1 MGSASRA
8 PAGPA
13 RDRHPVRAGRGAR
26 PDRCRLEG
34 QIPPRQSGKAM
45 ASVRD
50 QVGGCKKKAP
60 VRRFLRYANRGVLA
74 GRGGKGGMGAAS
86 DDKQTCSRR
95 SGSRFLK
102 KIFHPPAAGRRRGAY
117 PSPVSGAS
125 AGRVASEASRGGGGG
140 GGGGGERGERG
151 GGSLLLLVG

>member
-8 PAGPA
+8 PADPA
-13 RDRHPVRAGRGAR
+13 RAGRGAR

-50 QVGGCKKKAP
+50 RGGGCKKKAP
-60 VRRFLRYANRGVLA
+60 VRRFWRYANRGVLA

-86 DDKQTCSRR
+86 DDKQTCTPGP
-95 SGSRFLK
+95 GSRFVK
-102 KIFHPPAAGRRRGAY
+102 NFFSSPRGRATQ
-117 PSPVSGAS
+117 
-125 AGRVASEASRGGGGG
+125 
-140 GGGGGERGERG
+140 GE
-151 GGSLLLLVG
+151 